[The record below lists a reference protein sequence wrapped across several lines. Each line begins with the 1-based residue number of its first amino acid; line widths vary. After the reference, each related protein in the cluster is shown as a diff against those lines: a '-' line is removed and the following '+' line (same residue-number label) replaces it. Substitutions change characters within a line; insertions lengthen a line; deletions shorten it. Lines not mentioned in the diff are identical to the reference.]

1 MLLAFWSGVFAPV
14 LAWSAWRAA
23 GRSVGRLTGAR
34 TAVGVAL
41 LSAGALAAFLR
52 WPRVAQAP
60 NATDPA
66 SSPAESEDAEAL
78 AGRRRLEALVIERTA
93 RLRHRAE
100 QLRTINLVGQRMV
113 QIRNLDEL
121 LPFIANELARSFS
134 YENVNIFLI
143 GDDPQVLEARASTG
157 NYGQVSPDDR
167 LRVGEQGIIG
177 WVAGSGQPLMAND
190 VTREPR
196 YLFRD
201 WLAETRAEL
210 AVPIQ
215 IGDQV
220 LGVLDIES
228 RHVDAFDETDLSTAQ
243 TLADLIAVAIEN
255 ARLYDQTRELAV
267 TEERNRLARE
277 IHDTIAQGLTAVT
290 MQLEL
295 ADAALPADIQAAR
308 GAIGRALSL
317 ARHNLDEARRS
328 VQNLRSRSLTRRNLA
343 DAVRSLLE
351 QFGKENGYYYSF
363 RHNVEDELSPAVENG
378 VYRIVQEAL
387 TNINRHAQASEV
399 SVALELNGYGLR
411 LLVED
416 DGVGFD
422 PTAVSES
429 QNGHFGM
436 IGMQERAHLLGGTL
450 HIHSTP
456 GDGTAIELVVPDPS

>member
-1 MLLAFWSGVFAPV
+1 MLLAFWSGVLAP
-14 LAWSAWRAA
+14 LIAWSLWRSRASRALVAA
-23 GRSVGRLTGAR
+23 AT
-34 TAVGVAL
+34 VASL
-41 LSAGALAAFLR
+41 LVFLVR
-52 WPRVAQAP
+52 RPRVAEAP
-60 NATDPA
+60 AP
-66 SSPAESEDAEAL
+66 PAEPPETPAPPANAHD
-78 AGRRRLEALVIERTA
+78 RHRLEALIIERTA

-100 QLRTINLVGQRMV
+100 QLRTINLVGQRLV

-121 LPFIANELARSFS
+121 LPFIASELANAFSF
-134 YENVNIFLI
+134 ENVNIFLI
-143 GDDPQVLEARASTG
+143 GDDPTVLEARASAG
-157 NYGQVSPDDR
+157 KYGQETPHHR
-167 LRVGEQGIIG
+167 LRVGEQGIVG

-190 VTREPR
+190 VSREPR

-210 AVPIQ
+210 AVPIR

-277 IHDTIAQGLTAVT
+277 IHDTIAQGLTALT

-295 ADAALPADIQAAR
+295 ADAALPADPERAR
-308 GAIGRALSL
+308 EAIARALGL
-317 ARHNLDEARRS
+317 ARLNLEEARRS
-328 VQNLRSRSLTRRNLA
+328 VQNLRSRSLTRKSLA
-343 DAVRSLLE
+343 DAIRSLLE
-351 QFGKENGYYYSF
+351 QSSKENGYYYSF
-363 RHNVEDELSPAVENG
+363 RHNVEGEIAPAIENG
-378 VYRIVQEAL
+378 VYRIVQEAVN
-387 TNINRHAQASEV
+387 NINRHAQASEV
-399 SVALELNGYGLR
+399 NVAIELNGNGLR

-422 PTAVSES
+422 PHDPVLIGD
-429 QNGHFGM
+429 GHFGM

-450 HIHSTP
+450 HVRSTP
-456 GDGTAIELVVPDPS
+456 GDGTAIELHIPVKPA